1 MKIIY
6 TILIQAILLA
16 NIYGQNV
23 ITEYK
28 DYGSVKHKSTFVYNE
43 QNKPVEKINSTY
55 YKAEKVDVLK
65 SKTEWVYENDNVVIR
80 KEYSF
85 DESDWRIVNEFEI
98 FYDENGCIVSQ
109 KKKFYIPPNKIEEKT
124 ITMVNEYD
132 CSNPW
137 RNDQDNSFLPDS
149 PSETILTRTRTGDS
163 EIENYEVYDELTGDW
178 THKGMVER
186 KYNQKNKLVEHFTS
200 LLFYGYAL
208 KSIFTY
214 DETGENLIRYQ
225 RYIKH
230 QIDSGWILEET
241 REYFYE
247 GSLVRQIIQ
256 SNPNGTEF
264 DFFLEYYCDG
274 LLKKNTG
281 IKVNENEVFQVLTYE
296 YDQKIDCPEECEQLE
311 NQNLT
316 IYPNPVKDIFY
327 IESDLFQKK
336 SSEVFIYNTLGQL
349 VHRQEVKERV
359 PGIQVQLNPDIIEQ
373 NQMLIVHLTS
383 EGGHN
388 ISRKI
393 LLRK

>member
-6 TILIQAILLA
+6 TILLQSILVA
-16 NIYGQNV
+16 SIYGQNV

-28 DYGSVKHKSTFVYNE
+28 DFSSVKHKSAFVYNE
-43 QNKPVEKINSTY
+43 QNQPIEKINSTY
-55 YKAEKVDVLK
+55 YKAEKVEVLK
-65 SKTEWVYENDNVVIR
+65 SKTEWVYENDNVVIK
-80 KEYSF
+80 KEYRF
-85 DESDWRIVNEFEI
+85 DEFDWRIRSEFEI
-98 FYDENGCIVSQ
+98 FYDENGCILSQ
-109 KKKFYIPPNKIEEKT
+109 KQKFHIPPNEIKEKT

-149 PSETILTRTRTGDS
+149 PSETILTRTRTGNS
-163 EIENYEVYDELTGDW
+163 EIENYEVYNELTGDW
-178 THKGMVER
+178 THKGIVER
-186 KYNQKNKLVEHFTS
+186 KYNQKNKLTEHFTS

-208 KSIFTY
+208 KSVFTY
-214 DETGENLIRYQ
+214 DETGENLMGFQGYV
-225 RYIKH
+225 KH
-230 QIDSGWILEET
+230 QIDSDWELEEE
-241 REYFYE
+241 REYIYE
-247 GSLVRQIIQ
+247 GGLVRQIRQ
-256 SNPNGTEF
+256 SNPHGSVF

-281 IKVNENEVFQVLTYE
+281 IKVDENEIIQVLTYE

-311 NQNLT
+311 NLNLKV
-316 IYPNPVKDIFY
+316 YPNPVKDIFY

-336 SSEVFIYNTLGQL
+336 SSEVFIYNTLGKL
-349 VHRQEVKERV
+349 VHIQEVKERV